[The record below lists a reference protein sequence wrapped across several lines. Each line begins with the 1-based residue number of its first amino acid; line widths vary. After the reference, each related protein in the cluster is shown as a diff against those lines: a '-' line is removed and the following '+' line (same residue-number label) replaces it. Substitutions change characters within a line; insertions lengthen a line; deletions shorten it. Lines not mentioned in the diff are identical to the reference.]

1 MAPSEN
7 PGGTTYR
14 AIVMGCLLTGVS
26 KAVMTRPRS
35 KIALIYFAVLL
46 FAAVLATAQKAAVGD
61 IVARLLPD
69 GDPHRLV
76 ILDPAQKS
84 SAIKELQSAQKAA
97 HDARLVEVAFL
108 LAAYDSN
115 YDKNRDYLI
124 ANLRGCTSPG
134 IKSGCNGNIA
144 DYLIVLYEHGHKDV
158 LKPLMLVGKDSFSP
172 VVADKLGG
180 FFSNLVA
187 DGPADF
193 FDTIRPFPPQTQTQL
208 CDLAGI
214 SDGGGMSAAQ
224 LQQVRQELKARG
236 DDLSLACLETI
247 EAANRH

>member
-1 MAPSEN
+1 
-7 PGGTTYR
+7 
-14 AIVMGCLLTGVS
+14 
-26 KAVMTRPRS
+26 MTRPRS
-35 KIALIYFAVLL
+35 KISSIGFSHFIHFAVLVL
-46 FAAVLATAQKAAVGD
+46 AAVLAVVLAVGQKAAGGD
-61 IVARLLPD
+61 IVARLLSD
-69 GDPHRLV
+69 GNPHRLV
-76 ILDPAQKS
+76 TLDPAQKS
-84 SAIKELQSAQKAA
+84 SSIKALQSAQKAA
-97 HDARLVEVAFL
+97 SGTRSVEVAFL
-108 LAAYDSN
+108 LAAYDSS
-115 YDKNRDYLI
+115 YEKNRDYLI
-124 ANLRGCTSPG
+124 ANLRGCTHPG
-134 IKSGCNGNIA
+134 IKSGCDGNIA

-172 VVADKLGG
+172 VVADKLGS
-180 FFSNLVA
+180 FFSNLVT